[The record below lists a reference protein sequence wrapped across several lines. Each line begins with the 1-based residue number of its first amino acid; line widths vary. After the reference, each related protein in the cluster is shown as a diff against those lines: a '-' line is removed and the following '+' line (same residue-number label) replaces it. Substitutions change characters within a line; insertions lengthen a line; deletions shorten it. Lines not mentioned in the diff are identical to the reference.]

1 MGESIKKKYLP
12 TEPSNLTSVAI
23 KKKLKSALI
32 EEKQKTLLS
41 KPLHGQF
48 YKHINQNKVDTKMTM
63 KWLRS
68 SGLKV
73 ETESLIIAAQ
83 DQALNTRYHQRAI
96 LKQNVDGK
104 CRLCKEYDEHI
115 SHIVAGCSVLA
126 PTEYLDRHNKV
137 ASYLHWTLLK
147 ELGHSVPE
155 KWYEHKPDRS
165 IEVDEVVIMYDM
177 PVNTDRTVG
186 ANRPDIIIH
195 NRKKHECLLVDV
207 AVPADVNVSKKE
219 VEKMSKYK
227 DLEIEI
233 ARMWKTKTKVIPVVV
248 GALGTTSTEFIK
260 HLDRLPFKVCPD
272 QIQKITLLG
281 TAHILRK
288 VLSIGQ

>member
-1 MGESIKKKYLP
+1 M
-12 TEPSNLTSVAI
+12 
-23 KKKLKSALI
+23 
-32 EEKQKTLLS
+32 
-41 KPLHGQF
+41 
-48 YKHINQNKVDTKMTM
+48 
-63 KWLRS
+63 
-68 SGLKV
+68 
-73 ETESLIIAAQ
+73 
-83 DQALNTRYHQRAI
+83 
-96 LKQNVDGK
+96 
-104 CRLCKEYDEHI
+104 
-115 SHIVAGCSVLA
+115 
-126 PTEYLDRHNKV
+126 
-137 ASYLHWTLLK
+137 LK

-195 NRKKHECLLVDV
+195 NRIKHECFLLDV
-207 AVPADVNVSKKE
+207 AVLDDS
-219 VEKMSKYK
+219 
-227 DLEIEI
+227 
-233 ARMWKTKTKVIPVVV
+233 KVIPVVV